1 MSRFWAAGGSSSD
14 SGSESDSSDSAD
26 SDSDDDN
33 NNNNNTNN
41 NNTTTNTT
49 NNNADSKWKELS
61 DESSDDD
68 AVRVV
73 KSAKDRFLL
82 GFEASI
88 RAIRTAMKAKDY
100 NTISTLF
107 DELSKAMIK
116 AKAILSAGIPKP
128 LVRILVDLEDYITE
142 RLSDK
147 TAFKTLSS
155 SQGRSL
161 NRLKLTLKKHN
172 KPYAVVIQAYRKN
185 PTVDDPDDKSDSEDE
200 DDEPEKNSDSDDDDD
215 DDSDDDDDD
224 DDDSEEDSD
233 KKKTKNDS
241 SSSSSVRSNALRKP
255 RFLSHARMHAL

>member
-1 MSRFWAAGGSSSD
+1 MSRFWAAGGSSSESD
-14 SGSESDSSDSAD
+14 SESNSSDSAD
-26 SDSDDDN
+26 SDSDNDNNAN
-33 NNNNNTNN
+33 NNNNINN
-41 NNTTTNTT
+41 AN

-116 AKAILSAGIPKP
+116 AKAILSDGIPKP

-147 TAFKTLSS
+147 AAFKTLSS

-172 KPYAVVIQAYRKN
+172 KPYAVVIQTYRKN
-185 PTVDDPDDKSDSEDE
+185 PIIDDPDDKSDSEE
-200 DDEPEKNSDSDDDDD
+200 DEPEKRNNNNKDSDNDDSDD
-215 DDSDDDDDD
+215 DDSDDSDN
-224 DDDSEEDSD
+224 ED
-233 KKKTKNDS
+233 KKDG
-241 SSSSSVRSNALRKP
+241 SSSSSVRS
-255 RFLSHARMHAL
+255 LSITIAILTARTQARTVMTIHSFF